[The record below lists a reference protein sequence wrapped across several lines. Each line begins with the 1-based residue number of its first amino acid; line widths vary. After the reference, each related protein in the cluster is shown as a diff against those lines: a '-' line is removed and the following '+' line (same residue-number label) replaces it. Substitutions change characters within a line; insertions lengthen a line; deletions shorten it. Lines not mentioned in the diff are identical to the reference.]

1 MATMVKEEMEEEEM
15 EEEEMGAGFL
25 EVKWTRGFPADG
37 RVAFADAATLCYAS
51 GDFIKFAS
59 YRGGDDD
66 DNLDDPTEPEGEGR
80 DRHLRCPGAGV
91 AALAVSAPQGL
102 LAFADRQRPGPSVH
116 VVTQAGGARR
126 ARLRNA
132 ARLEVSALALSDAG
146 PYLASWAAAPD
157 LSLSLWDWQQ
167 EKLLCRYQ
175 ARQRRW
181 PHGTRILSVTGLSFC
196 PGGWQQLCTVGD
208 DHVCVWSVERSD
220 SVFRLSP
227 RRVRLPPDDDD
238 GSRPVD
244 SEPPSERGGGGLFG
258 PRLPAWARAGLVGP
272 ATRDFVPEA
281 EARAAAR
288 PVSHCWA
295 RGGDR
300 LYVGCT
306 GGQLLCVE
314 ADAGGP
320 PGAELEPRPVAR
332 LGPGRAAALA
342 ASRDA
347 VYAGGADGA
356 LRRVRTARAAGGES
370 VVDEC
375 WAGERPILGLAFSP
389 DLRALAISTA
399 RGSVHV
405 YRPPEATPA
414 ADAAATPAA
423 AAVDAGGAA
432 PFVCA
437 AVAAP
442 DGAVCVSAREDGAV
456 QLWAAASGRL
466 LGGLALGETPCA
478 LACPASSRCAAL
490 GTASG
495 RLCVV
500 DARRPERPRVVL
512 RERLTRAPLDLLR
525 CDEAGR
531 LLVAAAASE
540 SRAFVVDAR
549 PSRRFAVLG
558 FVEDEEEE
566 ATRRRVLDA
575 SIVRSGEDAR
585 LLLLL
590 GHVGAVSGDRLAV
603 FHLPGALG
611 GDCANPR
618 GDLGKGATRPRRY
631 ELAFPATAAALGRD
645 GRSVF
650 VYCGRS
656 RLVKEFA
663 IAEGAEGGLGEA
675 RESAGHDLP
684 DARLVLAAGG
694 RRLYSASSDGVVKA
708 RAVGGSR
715 RGVAQAACHCP
726 ALGGVRSLGVSAD
739 GRTVVTAGWRD
750 DGALVCLAWRG
761 ERGEEAAAAA
771 PGSRDCA
778 EEDAHL
784 ASVAEREP
792 RPASPGD
799 REAGEGKAD
808 DGDEAEAAA
817 EEEEEERTWAERRE
831 AAADARALE
840 VHEET
845 RRELREGVAELR
857 RELEALA
864 AENEAAPERERLP
877 PGHFLLDVE
886 EIGRLRDEGT
896 RAVEGLRDAIQR
908 ENADNAK
915 RCDALRRQCW
925 DAMATK
931 GRCLR
936 AFLSGVEVWN
946 FPVPERGPDELR
958 ELERVKLLR
967 EVEMAD
973 HRIRG
978 ELLEGRGAGKDGR
991 GGPEKEERDEEEGGD
1006 GEAEDEEEE
1015 EDIVGT
1021 LSEELGVSC
1030 PYLYRQ
1036 LELHSREQRVN
1047 QTVLLRDVARRLRVA
1062 FNADFDSARRHKE
1075 QEAARARDAGE
1086 RVAELLADL
1095 ASIGAAAVATPPMP
1109 TLTPSR
1115 DEEPERALA
1124 VDDAEVT
1131 AERLLTDEQRAAA
1144 EERAREEERARLAE
1158 RGGGGAG
1165 GTRSRALR
1173 DMMGGELEVKRDG
1186 AAALRPLPRR
1196 PAFASRPESE
1206 WTEEERRQARD
1217 FERESRE
1224 VAEERERFRKALETE
1239 VAKTRAAVLD
1249 GCRAFDESL
1258 ARLAERRART
1268 EAAVCQEELRL
1279 ALLGAALLLEEE
1291 LDTYQRELRRRLEE
1305 NAAAR
1310 DESERELREA
1320 TARADA
1326 LRESYDDLCA
1336 EDKLLERAFK
1346 KELAEMAQGPATDA
1360 LARLYKRRPRA
1371 QKLRAQTDAAEA
1383 DGERDWDEPDPAT
1396 EIVPEGVEPPAWE
1409 RFCRA
1414 RSLKARGELAL
1425 RRKALA
1431 AAEAAAFARRIAD
1444 EGEGLRAEAGR
1455 LAAEL
1460 DEARAEASRWQLDA
1474 TLLVLLKQG
1483 QVELD
1488 DEAPAPDYS
1497 DARLVPRD
1505 AVEALN
1511 ATIRAACERKVASM
1525 ESGREAR
1532 RAIARLQWE
1541 CRKLRL
1547 RADELRELARD
1558 VRTARVSRE
1567 LLANAGGGEDR
1578 ASRHAAAAEKNLAA
1592 RLEAR
1597 DREERR
1603 LERRAEAL
1611 LAEAA
1616 RLRRENA
1623 ALDARLPELRAS
1635 VSERGRASEGAAAA
1649 APAEEEAA
1657 RRRHE
1662 RVARE
1667 RRAAETAREQAREI
1681 AALRVELERM
1691 RMRSFPALVPAD
1703 R

>member
-1 MATMVKEEMEEEEM
+1 MATMDEEMEEEV
-15 EEEEMGAGFL
+15 EEVGAGFL

-37 RVAFADAATLCYAS
+37 SVAFADAATLCYAS
-51 GDFIKFAS
+51 GDFIKFAP
-59 YRGGDDD
+59 YHGAGGVD
-66 DNLDDPTEPEGEGR
+66 DDPTGPEAGGR
-80 DRHLRCPGAGV
+80 ERHLRCPGAGV

-102 LAFADRQRPGPSVH
+102 LAFADRPRPDPTVH
-116 VVTQAGGARR
+116 VLTQAGGVRR
-126 ARLRNA
+126 ARLRGA

-146 PYLASWAAAPD
+146 PYLAAWAAAPD

-175 ARQRRW
+175 AEQRRW
-181 PHGTRILSVTGLSFC
+181 PHGTHFLSVTALSFC

-220 SVFRLSP
+220 SVYRLSP
-227 RRVRLPPDDDD
+227 RRARLPADDDD

-244 SEPPSERGGGGLFG
+244 SDPPSERGGGGGLFG

-281 EARAAAR
+281 ERRAAAR

-295 RGGDR
+295 RDGDR
-300 LYVGCT
+300 LFVGCA

-314 ADAGGP
+314 ADAGGSA
-320 PGAELEPRPVAR
+320 GAELAPRPVAR

-356 LRRVRTARAAGGES
+356 LRRVRVARVAGDAS

-375 WAGERPILGLAFSP
+375 WASERPILGLAFSP

-414 ADAAATPAA
+414 ASAGATPAA
-423 AAVDAGGAA
+423 AAVSAAVDAGGAA
-432 PFVCA
+432 PFACA

-466 LGGLALGETPCA
+466 LGGLALGEAPCA

-500 DARRPERPRVVL
+500 DARRPERPRLVL
-512 RERLTRAPLDLLR
+512 RERLTRAPLDVLR

-531 LLVAAAASE
+531 LLVAAASSE
-540 SRAFVVDAR
+540 GRAFVVDAR

-566 ATRRRVLDA
+566 EEEATRRRVLDA
-575 SIVRSGEDAR
+575 SVVRSGEDAR

-590 GHVGAVSGDRLAV
+590 GHEGAAGGDRLAV

-611 GDCANPR
+611 GDSANPR
-618 GDLGKGATRPRRY
+618 GDLSKEATRPRRY

-675 RESAGHDLP
+675 RESVGHDLP

-694 RRLYSASSDGVVKA
+694 RRLYSASSDGVVRA
-708 RAVGGSR
+708 RAVGGWR

-761 ERGEEAAAAA
+761 ERGEEAAPA

-784 ASVAEREP
+784 ASAAEREP

-799 REAGEGKAD
+799 RAAGKEKAD
-808 DGDEAEAAA
+808 DGSDEAHA
-817 EEEEEERTWAERRE
+817 
-831 AAADARALE
+831 
-840 VHEET
+840 ET
-845 RRELREGVAELR
+845 RRELRERAAELR
-857 RELEALA
+857 RELRELA
-864 AENEAAPERERLP
+864 AENEAAPECERLP
-877 PGHFLLDVE
+877 AADFLLDVE
-886 EIGRLRDEGT
+886 AIGRLREDGT
-896 RAVEGLRDAIQR
+896 RAVEALRDAIRR
-908 ENADNAK
+908 ENAANAE
-915 RCDALRRQCW
+915 RRDALRRQCW

-973 HRIRG
+973 RRIRR
-978 ELLEGRGAGKDGR
+978 ELLEGRGAGTDGR
-991 GGPEKEERDEEEGGD
+991 GGTEEEERDEEDGGD
-1006 GEAEDEEEE
+1006 GEEEDEEEE

-1086 RVAELLADL
+1086 RVADLLADL
-1095 ASIGAAAVATPPMP
+1095 ASIGAAAVATPTMP
-1109 TLTPSR
+1109 TLSPSR

-1131 AERLLTDEQRAAA
+1131 AERFLADEQRAAA

-1173 DMMGGELEVKRDG
+1173 DMMGGELEVRRDG
-1186 AAALRPLPRR
+1186 AAALRPLPQP

-1224 VAEERERFRKALETE
+1224 VAEERERLRRALEAE

-1279 ALLGAALLLEEE
+1279 ALLGAALLFEEE
-1291 LDTYQRELRRRLEE
+1291 LDTYQQELRRRLEE

-1310 DESERELREA
+1310 EESDRELREA

-1346 KELAEMAQGPATDA
+1346 RDLAEMAQGPAADA

-1383 DGERDWDEPDPAT
+1383 DGEGDRDEPDPAT
-1396 EIVPEGVEPPAWE
+1396 ENVPEGVEPPAWE

-1414 RSLKARGELAL
+1414 RGLKARGELAL
-1425 RRKALA
+1425 RRRALA
-1431 AAEAAAFARRIAD
+1431 AAEADAFARRIAD
-1444 EGEGLRAEAGR
+1444 EREELRAEAER
-1455 LAAEL
+1455 LAAGL
-1460 DEARAEASRWQLDA
+1460 DEAREEAARQQLDA

-1483 QVELD
+1483 QVEVD
-1488 DEAPAPDYS
+1488 DEAPVPDYS

-1541 CRKLRL
+1541 CRKLSL

-1567 LLANAGGGEDR
+1567 LLANAGGGGGEDR

-1597 DREERR
+1597 EREERR
-1603 LERRAEAL
+1603 LERRTEAL

-1616 RLRRENA
+1616 RRRRENA
-1623 ALDARLPELRAS
+1623 SLDARLPGLRAS
-1635 VSERGRASEGAAAA
+1635 VSERGRASEAAAA
-1649 APAEEEAA
+1649 TAPAAEEEEEAAA

-1667 RRAAETAREQAREI
+1667 RRAAEAAREQAREI